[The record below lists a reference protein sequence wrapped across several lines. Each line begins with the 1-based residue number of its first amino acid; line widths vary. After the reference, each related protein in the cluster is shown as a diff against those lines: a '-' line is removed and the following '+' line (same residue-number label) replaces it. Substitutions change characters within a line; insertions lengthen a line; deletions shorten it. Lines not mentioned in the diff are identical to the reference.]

1 MLKHPLDTQELVLSQ
16 IYFFFLRNYQID
28 FQSSCI
34 TLGSYR
40 QWSSVLLDKLSLVFF
55 ILAIQ
60 SGMKWILTVILFCVS
75 LMARILN
82 ISLSVSQTFEIS
94 LLRSVFHFFN
104 WNILVFDVYFLKF
117 SIYFGYQSSVRCEV
131 GEDLFPFCRLL
142 FYLLNNVLL
151 ATSL

>member
-1 MLKHPLDTQELVLSQ
+1 
-16 IYFFFLRNYQID
+16 
-28 FQSSCI
+28 
-34 TLGSYR
+34 
-40 QWSSVLLDKLSLVFF
+40 
-55 ILAIQ
+55 
-60 SGMKWILTVILFCVS
+60 
-75 LMARILN
+75 MARILN